1 MDDAGRL
8 NAEPAL
14 ASQRRKGTRTV
25 PANYWDY
32 IKVEQLLAL
41 QGGLDDD
48 EAAVS
53 NDEALFISVHQ
64 VHELWF
70 KLVLRELTFTR
81 DLLNAPEVAGH
92 QVVAGVRSLRRAIT
106 VFEQANQHF
115 RLMETMTARDFLEFR
130 ERLTPASGFQS
141 AQLREIEIL
150 LGLEDAQR
158 ISIGAGSYRDA
169 LKLPDGSPSTAA
181 QRVDARAKAG
191 PSLKQCLYA
200 WLARLPID
208 GGTRPAAKERFARR
222 YIQAMRADSER
233 RWRLAAERGGSTE
246 ELQRLRARHAAE
258 DDSAQAF
265 LLADE
270 HALLDAP
277 AHDAHRAVRAALVF
291 VESHRELP
299 QLAWPREL
307 LESVV
312 ELEQAM
318 LIWRQR
324 HARMVERFIGR
335 RVGTGGSAGV
345 DYLDQTALRYRI
357 FAELWTARSLLLRT
371 SSVPVLDNP
380 DGYGFAMEGGR

>member
-8 NAEPAL
+8 DAEPAL
-14 ASQRRKGTRTV
+14 ASQHRKGARAIT
-25 PANYWDY
+25 ANYWDY
-32 IKVEQLLAL
+32 IKVEKLLAL

-70 KLVLRELTFTR
+70 KLVLRELTYTR
-81 DLLNAPEVAGH
+81 DLLNSHQVAGH

-150 LGLEDAQR
+150 LGLEDTQR

-191 PSLKQCLYA
+191 PTLKQCLYA

-208 GGTRPAAKERFARR
+208 GATTPVAKERFARR
-222 YIQAMRADSER
+222 YIEAMRADSER
-233 RWRLAAERGGSTE
+233 RWCLAADRAATAE
-246 ELQRLRARHAAE
+246 ELQRLRARYAAE

-270 HALLDAP
+270 HAQLGAP
-277 AHDAHRAVRAALVF
+277 AHDAHRAVRAALLF

-307 LESVV
+307 LESVI

-357 FAELWTARSLLLRT
+357 FVELWTVRSLLLRA
-371 SSVPVLDNP
+371 SSVPPIDNP
-380 DGYGFAMEGGR
+380 AAYGFAPEDGR

>member
-8 NAEPAL
+8 SAEPDL
-14 ASQRRKGTRTV
+14 ASQHQKGARAVT
-25 PANYWDY
+25 ANYWDY

-48 EAAVS
+48 ESAVS

-70 KLVLRELTFTR
+70 KLVLRELTLTR
-81 DLLNAPEVAGH
+81 DMLNAPDVAGH

-181 QRVDARAKAG
+181 QRVEARAKAG
-191 PSLKQCLYA
+191 PSLKQSLYA
-200 WLARLPID
+200 WLTRLPID
-208 GGTRPAAKERFARR
+208 GATTPTAKERFARR

-233 RWRLAAERGGSTE
+233 RWRLAAERGSSIE

-258 DDSAQAF
+258 DESAQAF

-270 HALLDAP
+270 HAQLDAP

-371 SSVPVLDNP
+371 ASVPVLDNP